1 MKRTIITGLLLSGA
15 LLLGATAT
23 ASAQEQ
29 SSAEETTAAE
39 QPAVLLPDE
48 QAETATE
55 EARANLVSETP
66 ERLWDAASTA
76 YINGNYHEAVEAYEQ
91 LVARGFS
98 SAKLYYNLANA
109 YFKEERLSRAIL
121 FYRRA
126 LRIDPGSVDARY
138 NLSVAEART
147 KDNIEQVPEFFL
159 TSWFRAIRQTMNCT
173 VWSILSLVSLACG
186 LGLILLYLLTQR
198 LSLRKT
204 GFYGALAALT
214 IFIITTCFAAGER
227 RSMLDRSEAIVMSS
241 SASVKSAPDRSATDL
256 FVLHEGTSVR
266 ITDRLDQWCEV
277 TIADGK
283 KGWVER
289 SKIETV

>member
-1 MKRTIITGLLLSGA
+1 MKRTIITGLLLLGGM
-15 LLLGATAT
+15 LLGAT

-29 SSAEETTAAE
+29 PDAEAATAAE
-39 QPAVLLPDE
+39 QPAALLSDE
-48 QAETATE
+48 QAETTTE
-55 EARANLVSETP
+55 EARPNLVSEMP

-109 YFKEERLSRAIL
+109 YFKEEQLGRAIL

-126 LRIDPGSVDARY
+126 LRLDPGSVDARY

-147 KDNIEQVPEFFL
+147 KDSIEQVPEFFL
-159 TSWFRAIRQTMNCT
+159 TSWFRVIRQTMNCT
-173 VWSILSLVSLACG
+173 VWSILSLISLACG

-204 GFYGALAALT
+204 GFYGALAALM
-214 IFIITTCFAAGER
+214 IFIVTTSFAAGER

-283 KGWVER
+283 KGWVES

>member
-1 MKRTIITGLLLSGA
+1 MKRTIITGLLPLGA
-15 LLLGATAT
+15 LLLGATA
-23 ASAQEQ
+23 SAQEQ
-29 SSAEETTAAE
+29 RSAEEAAAAE
-39 QPAVLLPDE
+39 QPAALLPDE
-48 QAETATE
+48 QTQTTTE
-55 EARANLVSETP
+55 ETRPNLVSETP
-66 ERLWDAASTA
+66 ERLWDIASTA
-76 YINGNYHEAVEAYEQ
+76 YINGNYHEAVEAYEE
-91 LVARGFS
+91 LAARGLS

-109 YFKEERLSRAIL
+109 CFKEEQLGRAIL

-147 KDNIEQVPEFFL
+147 KDSIEQVPEFFL
-159 TSWFRAIRQTMNCT
+159 TSWFRAIRQAMNCT

-186 LGLILLYLLTQR
+186 LGAILLCLLAQR
-198 LSLRKT
+198 LSWRKT

-214 IFIITTCFAAGER
+214 FFFVTTCFAAGER
-227 RSMLDRSEAIVMSS
+227 RSILDRSEAVVMSS

-266 ITDRLDQWCEV
+266 ITDRLDPWCEV

-283 KGWVER
+283 KGWVES
-289 SKIETV
+289 SKIETI